1 MATRASS
8 LLNMS
13 ITLVVITLVASL
25 SLGFVYKWTKA
36 PSEKARLEK
45 QLRAIA
51 AVVSGYDNDPVSES
65 YWVKT
70 PNGKDSLQFFPAK
83 QNGESVG
90 VAIKTYSPRG
100 YSGNIDIMVG
110 FDNEG
115 NILNIQ
121 VLQHAETPGLG
132 SKMSMPFFIDQF
144 IHANPKQK
152 NLKVKKDGGEIDAIS
167 GATITSRAF
176 SEAVQ
181 LAYDTFINEKNG
193 K

>member
-8 LLNMS
+8 LANMS

-36 PSEKARLEK
+36 PIEKARLEK

-83 QNGESVG
+83 RNGEFIG
-90 VAIKTYSPRG
+90 VAIKTFSPRG
-100 YSGNIDIMVG
+100 YSGNIDLMVG
-110 FDNEG
+110 FDQAG

-132 SKMSMPFFIDQF
+132 SKMSMPFFINQYVQ
-144 IHANPKQK
+144 ANPAKK
-152 NLKVKKDGGEIDAIS
+152 NLKVRKDGGEIDAIS

-181 LAYDTFINEKNG
+181 LAFDTYINDANG